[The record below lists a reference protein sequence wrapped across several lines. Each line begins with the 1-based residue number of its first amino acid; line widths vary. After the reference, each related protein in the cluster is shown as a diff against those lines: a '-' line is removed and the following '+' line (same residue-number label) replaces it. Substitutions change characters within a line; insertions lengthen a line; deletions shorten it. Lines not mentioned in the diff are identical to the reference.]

1 MKTIL
6 LCCTLLLFAFGCKK
20 NNNSDNGNT
29 INTYATDI
37 FPNKVGDT
45 WLYLVNDTTVN
56 LFSHDSSAI
65 QYSMSIS
72 ITDSVQ
78 LPEGIKANVW
88 VYNFSGNT
96 DTNYV
101 FQKGDTIRFMDKT
114 NTYIARQYIIPLKLH
129 NSWEYVQGIYDVTV
143 DSQANIIIGQ
153 NHFDDA
159 FNLDGYQG
167 LPDAIFY
174 IDEWVVNN
182 VGVVKRYFNPSGELI
197 NIRHVIGWS
206 LLSFHLK

>member
-78 LPEGIKANVW
+78 LPEGIKANIW
-88 VYNFSGNT
+88 VYNFSGST

-101 FQKGDTIRFMDKT
+101 FQKR
-114 NTYIARQYIIPLKLH
+114 
-129 NSWEYVQGIYDVTV
+129 
-143 DSQANIIIGQ
+143 
-153 NHFDDA
+153 
-159 FNLDGYQG
+159 
-167 LPDAIFY
+167 
-174 IDEWVVNN
+174 
-182 VGVVKRYFNPSGELI
+182 RYNP
-197 NIRHVIGWS
+197 
-206 LLSFHLK
+206 FHG